1 MLVDEK
7 DIVATKLLNFKQKC
21 AYDMILKKV
30 FNKEPTTFLI
40 DGPNG
45 SRKTYLYRAILATI
59 RSNNLTAFSTTSSRV
74 VALILLSGRTTHTRS
89 KILLNIEDS
98 NVCNVSK
105 R

>member
-59 RSNNLTAFSTTSSRV
+59 RSNNLNIIESSCID
-74 VALILLSGRTTHTRS
+74 LT
-89 KILLNIEDS
+89 
-98 NVCNVSK
+98 
-105 R
+105 